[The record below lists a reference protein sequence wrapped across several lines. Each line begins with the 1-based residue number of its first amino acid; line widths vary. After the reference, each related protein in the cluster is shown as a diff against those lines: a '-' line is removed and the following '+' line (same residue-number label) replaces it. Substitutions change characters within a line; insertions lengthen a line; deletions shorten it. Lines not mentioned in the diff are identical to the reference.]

1 VSKLFRICLDF
12 RELNEVLE
20 FTQQT
25 SFTTIDE
32 ILMKLKGKKVISLDI
47 SSAFFIIP
55 IQEKD
60 RYKTAFWV
68 NQDAYE
74 FCCLVMG
81 LKSSPYHLVKF
92 MAIAFSQ
99 QVFDKIKATLT
110 PEEQRLLPAS
120 FEQMMSAYLNEKFV
134 FWDTFQELYVALKV
148 LLMAATEAK
157 IKFSSEKSKFF
168 TTNVKVLGYSF
179 DTSNVQLTMDKVK
192 ASGIMNTKK
201 PSSLYELH
209 SRLASFQYQS
219 MFLPYLKHILYPLNF
234 LPRIIL
240 YIKNC
245 RPGMFIRIL
254 IFTHPRSRG
263 CMHSTVLSFGAEIQ
277 PKNLVFRY
285 LRFLPGFSLV
295 LCFFP
300 HPMHSRY

>member
-1 VSKLFRICLDF
+1 
-12 RELNEVLE
+12 
-20 FTQQT
+20 
-25 SFTTIDE
+25 
-32 ILMKLKGKKVISLDI
+32 
-47 SSAFFIIP
+47 
-55 IQEKD
+55 
-60 RYKTAFWV
+60 
-68 NQDAYE
+68 
-74 FCCLVMG
+74 
-81 LKSSPYHLVKF
+81 
-92 MAIAFSQ
+92 
-99 QVFDKIKATLT
+99 
-110 PEEQRLLPAS
+110 
-120 FEQMMSAYLNEKFV
+120 
-134 FWDTFQELYVALKV
+134 
-148 LLMAATEAK
+148 MAATEAK

-277 PKNLVFRY
+277 PKTWFSATFDFSLVFRWFSAFSPT
-285 LRFLPGFSLV
+285 LCTVVTKKTKLSCVGGFFSLV
-295 LCFFP
+295 YKIPATVWVSWSCL
-300 HPMHSRY
+300 HAETRTKEKYTIS